1 MDYKLSYREKGRM
14 LCAKSVGMPYGD
26 NLHRAKV

>member
-1 MDYKLSYREKGRM
+1 MDYKLFFREKGIM
-14 LCAKSVGMPYGD
+14 LCAKSVGNAYGD